1 MHNDKFLIAHIH
13 QGEVNKVC
21 ADTDNADIL
30 QDKDENI
37 GEVYWADAGQDTGV
51 EQCRDC
57 PASST
62 EPWIEKKSTCL

>member
-37 GEVYWADAGQDTGV
+37 GEVY
-51 EQCRDC
+51 
-57 PASST
+57 
-62 EPWIEKKSTCL
+62 